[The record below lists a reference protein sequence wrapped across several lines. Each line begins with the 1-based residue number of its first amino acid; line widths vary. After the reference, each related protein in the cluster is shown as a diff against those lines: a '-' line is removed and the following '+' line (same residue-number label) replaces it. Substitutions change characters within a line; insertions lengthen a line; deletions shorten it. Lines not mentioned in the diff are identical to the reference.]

1 MCLGASFSGE
11 NVGNSERREQ
21 TVGFGTERKPLG
33 FRVDGSEVT
42 QTGICFTTT
51 TRTYRLAG
59 VIYVC
64 LSVCLP
70 VCVRACVCAC
80 VYVCRPY
87 VRMYVVCTFVLD
99 QRGLHRKSALTVGMY
114 VQGAC
119 VVYQCKI
126 MLLGDLPVGGGD
138 GGGGHGVWTWGRPD
152 RQRNISGKHPAP
164 KLETET
170 RSVDNK

>member
-1 MCLGASFSGE
+1 MHLSLEKTSVTPNEGNKLLASGPSGSHLAF
-11 NVGNSERREQ
+11 VWMDQRLH
-21 TVGFGTERKPLG
+21 KPEYVLQQ
-33 FRVDGSEVT
+33 RHVRIDWRALSMS
-42 QTGICFTTT
+42 
-51 TRTYRLAG
+51 
-59 VIYVC
+59 VC

-70 VCVRACVCAC
+70 VCACVRACVCVC

-119 VVYQCKI
+119 VVYQGKI

-152 RQRNISGKHPAP
+152 RQRNISGNI
-164 KLETET
+164 LM
-170 RSVDNK
+170 